1 VCVGPR
7 HSLCRVWVQSRDR
20 TPDRTAGLCPR
31 PRPAPASHPRPA
43 PLETR
48 AHCELPKN
56 VCPRSALAGCT
67 RLQDLVAA
75 GNQKL
80 ESLEGLA
87 AACGPSLRKLDASEC
102 GLGHGEI
109 LALTGCSGLRELSVK
124 SNIQLGTLDGMDALH
139 SLTELQLAGCVLADM
154 GPLGPLGLR
163 RAGLDLRRL
172 PGLGE
177 AVAVWEVRH
186 SMYGVH
192 SLIRR

>member
-1 VCVGPR
+1 M
-7 HSLCRVWVQSRDR
+7 
-20 TPDRTAGLCPR
+20 
-31 PRPAPASHPRPA
+31 
-43 PLETR
+43 
-48 AHCELPKN
+48 
-56 VCPRSALAGCT
+56 
-67 RLQDLVAA
+67 A
-75 GNQKL
+75 GNPL
-80 ESLEGLA
+80 GTLEGLA

-139 SLTELQLAGCVLADM
+139 SLTELQLAGCALADM
-154 GPLGPLGLR
+154 GPLGLR
-163 RAGLDLRRL
+163 RAGLELRRL

-177 AVAVWEVRH
+177 AVAGWEVRH